1 MVARNEPDPTSD
13 PTSACGEPQPH
24 VPSRLCG
31 TNLAKRL
38 SDFPSGVDLGLEKLM
53 TRRSNIVERFRA
65 RFRATPHVYRAPG
78 RVNLIGEHTDYNDG
92 FAMPAAIQFYC
103 WVAVGAREDRKLSIY
118 SEELSSSAEAEL
130 SSPALQP
137 SKTWSDY
144 PIGVALQLE
153 RAGFRLRGANLLIE
167 SEVPMGAG
175 LSSSAAIEVATA
187 LALAGQS
194 GWSPDRVQ
202 LALLCQKAENEFV
215 GARVGIMDQFVSLH
229 GQENHALMLDCRA
242 LTFAS
247 LLIPESVKLVI
258 SNTMVKHELASS
270 EYNRRRVDC
279 EEAVRRL
286 AGVLPGIRA
295 LRDVSLEQLERHRL
309 VLSEVTYKRALHV
322 VTENARVLDSAAA
335 LRSGDIVRF
344 GMRMAES
351 HRSLRDLY
359 EVSCREL
366 DLMVDLAFEQKGVF
380 GARMTGGGFGGAT
393 INLVDARYTEEFKE
407 KMAKSYQ
414 RETGLVPQIYICR
427 PAEGAGAVSSSD
439 L

>member
-1 MVARNEPDPTSD
+1 
-13 PTSACGEPQPH
+13 
-24 VPSRLCG
+24 
-31 TNLAKRL
+31 
-38 SDFPSGVDLGLEKLM
+38 M
-53 TRRSNIVERFRA
+53 TRHSNIAERYRT
-65 RFRATPHVYRAPG
+65 RFNGIPRVFRAPG

-92 FAMPAAIQFYC
+92 FAMPAAIEFYC
-103 WVAVGAREDRKLSIY
+103 WVAVGPREDRKLNIY
-118 SEELSSSAEAEL
+118 SEEFSAAAEADL
-130 SSPALQP
+130 DSAAQLP

-144 PIGVALQLE
+144 PVGVALQLDQGE
-153 RAGFRLRGANLLIE
+153 FRLRGANLLIE

-202 LALLCQKAENEFV
+202 LAQLCQKAENEFV

-229 GQENHALMLDCRA
+229 GLENHALMLDCRS
-242 LTFAS
+242 LTFES
-247 LLIPESVKLVI
+247 LLIPDSVKLVI

-270 EYNRRRVDC
+270 EYNRRRADC

-286 AGVLPGIRA
+286 SDVLPGIRA
-295 LRDVSLEQLERHRL
+295 LRDVSLEQLEKHRN
-309 VLSEVTYKRALHV
+309 VLTDVIYKRALHI
-322 VTENARVLDSAAA
+322 VTENARVLDSAEA
-335 LRSGDIVRF
+335 LRSGDIARF
-344 GMRMAES
+344 GQRMAES

-366 DLMVDLAFEQKGVF
+366 DLMVDLAFQQKGVF

-393 INLVDARYTEEFKE
+393 INLVDARYAGEFKE

-427 PAEGAGAVSSSD
+427 PAEGAGPVLPSD

>member
-1 MVARNEPDPTSD
+1 
-13 PTSACGEPQPH
+13 
-24 VPSRLCG
+24 
-31 TNLAKRL
+31 
-38 SDFPSGVDLGLEKLM
+38 M
-53 TRRSNIVERFRA
+53 TRRSSIVERFRA
-65 RFRATPHVYRAPG
+65 RFGTVPHVYRAPG

-92 FAMPAAIQFYC
+92 FAMPAAIEFYC
-103 WVAVGAREDRKLSIY
+103 WVAVGPREDRKLNIY
-118 SEELSSSAEAEL
+118 SEEFSTAAEADL
-130 SSPALQP
+130 DFAAQQP

-144 PIGVALQLE
+144 PVGVALQLDQ
-153 RAGFRLRGANLLIE
+153 AGFGLRGANLLIE

-187 LALAGQS
+187 LALSDQS
-194 GWSPDRVQ
+194 GWTPDRVQ
-202 LALLCQKAENEFV
+202 LAQLCQKAENEFV

-229 GQENHALMLDCRA
+229 GQEDHALMLDCRA
-242 LTFAS
+242 LSFES
-247 LLIPESVKLVI
+247 LLIPDSVKLVI

-270 EYNRRRVDC
+270 EYNRRRADC

-295 LRDVSLEQLERHRL
+295 LRDVSLDQLEEHGPI
-309 VLSEVTYKRALHV
+309 LSEVIYKRALHI
-322 VTENARVLDSAAA
+322 VTENARVLDSAEA
-335 LRSGDIVRF
+335 LRSGDIARF

-366 DLMVDLAFEQKGVF
+366 DLMVDLAYQQKGVY

-393 INLVDARYTEEFKE
+393 INLVDARYAGEFKE

-427 PAEGAGAVSSSD
+427 PAEGASSVSASD